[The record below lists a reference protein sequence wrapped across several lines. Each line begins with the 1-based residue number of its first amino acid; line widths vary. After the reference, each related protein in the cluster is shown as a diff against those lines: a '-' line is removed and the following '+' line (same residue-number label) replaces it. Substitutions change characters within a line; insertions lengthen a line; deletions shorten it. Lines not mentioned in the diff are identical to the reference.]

1 MTDKTKKRSFQ
12 DSIIG
17 CIILTLLTIISWM
30 FLAIPFDYLIEPAK
44 DVNSNLYTILDYA
57 VKIYQIIP
65 CLIFMLIYIPDR
77 PLLSKTLPGGG
88 NNAKNALIGLAFG
101 FVLNST
107 CVIVSILTGDIHLYY
122 SNPNWLYIIL
132 AFLAVFLQSYSEEF
146 VCRLFL
152 YQHLLRGYKDKPW
165 VAMLI
170 PSLIFAALH
179 LLNPGT
185 DAYSVIDSIVIGIV
199 WSLMVYLFDSFWM
212 ACFYHTA
219 WNFTQSILFGLP
231 NSGLTYPLSVF
242 KLESAS
248 AAKSFSYDPRYGV
261 EGSLL
266 ALILDVTL
274 MVVLI
279 IMAVKKEEA
288 KKSR

>member
-1 MTDKTKKRSFQ
+1 MAKENNKRRFE

-17 CIILTLLTIISWM
+17 CLVLTALIFISWI
-30 FLAIPFDYLIEPAK
+30 FLAVPFNYLIEPAK
-44 DVNSNLYTILDYA
+44 NVNPELYTVLNYA
-57 VKIYQIIP
+57 TKIYQIIP

-77 PLLSKTLPGGG
+77 PLLSKTLFGGG
-88 NNAKNALIGLAFG
+88 NNVRNAFIGLAIG
-101 FVLNST
+101 FSLNSI

-132 AFLAVFLQSYSEEF
+132 AFFAVFLQSYSEEF

-165 VAMLI
+165 IAMLI

-212 ACFYHTA
+212 ACFHHTA

-231 NSGLTYPLSVF
+231 NSGLTFPLSVF
-242 KLESAS
+242 KLEAAS
-248 AAKSFSYDPRYGV
+248 AAKSFSYDPMYGV

-266 ALILDVTL
+266 ALILDVSL

-279 IMAVKKEEA
+279 VIAIKK
-288 KKSR
+288 KKSS